1 MTVSRD
7 ELDAVI
13 ERHMKSLKE
22 HISDKLDPINND
34 LEGHSATLYGKDGR
48 DGLVADVNTIKTTGL
63 AFKWIAGSGFF
74 AGISKW
80 IHEFF
85 K

>member
-1 MTVSRD
+1 MTVSRE
-7 ELDAVI
+7 ELDAVL
-13 ERHMKSLKE
+13 ERHVKSIKE
-22 HISDKLDPINND
+22 HISDKLDPISEN
-34 LEGHSATLYGKDGR
+34 LQGHSATLYGKDGR
-48 DGLVADVNTIKTTGL
+48 NGLVGDVTTIKTTGL

-80 IHEFF
+80 IHEFY